1 MDIAHQ
7 GYQENEARSQE
18 QTTARVLASGSL
30 VEGIAGAAAVALS
43 IIGLAGYFPLYMV
56 IIATIAVGAALLFEG
71 GAISSRVSDIVNR
84 NENTSYD
91 MSEIGSGMT
100 AEFLAGITGI
110 TLGILALIGM
120 YPLMFVAISAIVFG
134 VALMISSG
142 TTARLNFFA
151 LGKYGNENVRA
162 VAREALYAASSVQLL
177 IGIASLT
184 LGILSLIGI
193 AVPVTLLLVAMLIVG
208 FSDLLSGSA
217 ISSRMMSIFRRP

>member
-1 MDIAHQ
+1 MDIAQQ
-7 GYQENEARSQE
+7 GYQENEARRQE
-18 QTTARVLASGSL
+18 QTTARVLAGGSL
-30 VEGIAGAAAVALS
+30 AEGLAGAAAIALS

-56 IIATIAVGAALLFEG
+56 TIATIAVGAALLFEG
-71 GAISSRVSDIVNR
+71 GAISSRISDIVNR
-84 NENTSYD
+84 SGNSSYE

-100 AEFLAGITGI
+100 AEFLAGIAGI

-120 YPLMFVAISAIVFG
+120 YPLMFVAISAIIFG
-134 VALMISSG
+134 VALIISSG
-142 TTARLNFFA
+142 TISRLNFFA
-151 LGKYGNENVRA
+151 LGRYDNENVRA

-184 LGILSLIGI
+184 LGILALLGF
-193 AVPVTLLLVAMLIVG
+193 ATPVTLLLVAMMIVG